1 MGPHLRGAAVSDGWQ
16 LKSGD
21 LVRVLELVIDGEN
34 EWHVFAQ
41 GILLDL
47 MHIEKYDPQ
56 MNQVATIL
64 TNEGRVRSFACDS
77 CGPVALGAMWLEAV
91 DDT

>member
-1 MGPHLRGAAVSDGWQ
+1 MSDGWQ

-21 LVRVLELVIDGEN
+21 LVRVLELIAEN

-47 MHIEKYDPQ
+47 KHIEQYDPQ

-91 DDT
+91 DVED

>member
-1 MGPHLRGAAVSDGWQ
+1 VSDGW
-16 LKSGD
+16 KPKPGD
-21 LVRVLELVIDGEN
+21 LVRVLELIAEN
-34 EWHVFAQ
+34 EWLVFAQ

-47 MHIEKYDPQ
+47 KCIVQYDPQ

-77 CGPVALGAMWLEAV
+77 CGPVTLGAMWLEAV
-91 DDT
+91 DVED